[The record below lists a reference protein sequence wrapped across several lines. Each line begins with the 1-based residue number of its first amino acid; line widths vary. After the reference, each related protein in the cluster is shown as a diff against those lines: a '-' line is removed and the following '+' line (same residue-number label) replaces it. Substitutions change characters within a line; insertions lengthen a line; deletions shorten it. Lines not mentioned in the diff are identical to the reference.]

1 MGNSPGSKR
10 SDSYI
15 TAYCRDCHR
24 AKSALSV
31 LIAAG
36 DGSAALLHNL
46 EQVLLLLFPPSHPL
60 LALSA
65 LMLLCSILGVKTF
78 GAGRAGVR
86 LRSKPQNK
94 RNELDRKQEESFA
107 QGRVEQRSWRPS
119 IHTGYP
125 DTRLCIW
132 HNILLNCT
140 TSFKVQNSD
149 LFSWFLFTHS
159 FPCFYLPSGNG
170 LGFMRGRG

>member
-1 MGNSPGSKR
+1 
-10 SDSYI
+10 
-15 TAYCRDCHR
+15 
-24 AKSALSV
+24 
-31 LIAAG
+31 
-36 DGSAALLHNL
+36 
-46 EQVLLLLFPPSHPL
+46 
-60 LALSA
+60 
-65 LMLLCSILGVKTF
+65 MLLCSILGVKTF

-86 LRSKPQNK
+86 LRSKQQNK

-159 FPCFYLPSGNG
+159 FPCLVQTFICHLAMGWGLWGGGDRKGGFCFFFSLFFFFLHLYLLYELWLRHHLHMGN
-170 LGFMRGRG
+170 LIGFSQFFPYVHLCCQNIFLI